1 MRVRPSCAPASS
13 GWLRAAGPGG
23 ICTTERSSGGR
34 PGVAGVR
41 NGRCWRSV
49 AEGLVTLGPRE
60 KATSESRLEGH
71 LGRELFL
78 VEEAAMV
85 GTCVAGRRPSEEVK
99 VAADSQP
106 EG

>member
-1 MRVRPSCAPASS
+1 M
-13 GWLRAAGPGG
+13 
-23 ICTTERSSGGR
+23 
-34 PGVAGVR
+34 
-41 NGRCWRSV
+41 

-99 VAADSQP
+99 VAADSQRDDGRTVCP
-106 EG
+106 RGEGEGEMQPRSTVRSGSYPRTPGGR

>member
-1 MRVRPSCAPASS
+1 MSGPAVLQRARGGCERP
-13 GWLRAAGPGG
+13 GRGG

-71 LGRELFL
+71 LERELFL